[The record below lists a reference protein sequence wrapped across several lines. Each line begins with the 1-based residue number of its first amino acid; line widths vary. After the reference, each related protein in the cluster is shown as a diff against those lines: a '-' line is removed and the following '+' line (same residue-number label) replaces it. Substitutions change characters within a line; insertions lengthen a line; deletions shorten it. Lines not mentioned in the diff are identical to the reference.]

1 MATPFQPSRGNTD
14 SSQQQRPVGTQQSG
28 TRPPFQPGGAP
39 RPGGFTPG
47 GARPFG
53 ARPSGPRMPRERDQP
68 NNEKQR
74 KNRINDEI
82 RVPQVRVVDEEGKML
97 GVMATKDAID
107 LAFEQNKDLVEIAQQ
122 ADPPVCKIIDYGKF
136 AYELQKREK
145 IQKKAQHHAQL
156 KEVRFK
162 WRTDTHDFDFKTRHA
177 REFLG
182 DGDKVK
188 ATVMFK
194 GREIMHQEIGLAL
207 LQRFVV
213 ALEDCSKIDQPIH
226 PEGRTLTV
234 ILAPEKAKKT
244 KKEE

>member
-28 TRPPFQPGGAP
+28 SRPPFQSGGAP

-145 IQKKAQHHAQL
+145 IQKRL
-156 KEVRFK
+156 S
-162 WRTDTHDFDFKTRHA
+162 
-177 REFLG
+177 
-182 DGDKVK
+182 
-188 ATVMFK
+188 
-194 GREIMHQEIGLAL
+194 IML
-207 LQRFVV
+207 
-213 ALEDCSKIDQPIH
+213 S
-226 PEGRTLTV
+226 
-234 ILAPEKAKKT
+234 
-244 KKEE
+244 